1 MCDLFAKESFS
12 NATLKP
18 TSVAA
23 ILAPGAT
30 SANAATATVV
40 VGGLAPY
47 AKFNESMLLDGEAM
61 QRDEN
66 CSWGARAAASG
77 ASLFV
82 ASPHDSVV
90 GAPNADAAGALFAR
104 ALGALELHATLVRVD
119 ESPTRM
125 LPRFVLVVSDAS
137 HCTCVVQLWFDN
149 LNRENEKKSFPFLFF
164 FFRAFFSPLL
174 TFLSR
179 LRDTQ
184 PRTFV
189 SGSQL
194 RLIGKILAPGIFVA
208 HVCKHLPLRAS
219 PSPQAAV
226 ASPKPTSTPFG
237 FISMAPISAPPGL
250 TPQLR
255 FASAPPPPPPPQ
267 VRETLP
273 QILPHLQTLQMFQ
286 PSSTAFPAASLLDP
300 APFFAFESA
309 RAQPQSPLQ
318 QQQQQQQQ
326 LLQRQQSFFQPQPQP
341 HVVHMSPLEMPLV
354 PPQFATRR
362 K

>member
-1 MCDLFAKESFS
+1 MILSILCRAVCDLFAKESFS

-149 LNRENEKKSFPFLFF
+149 LNRKNEKRVFLFF
-164 FFRAFFSPLL
+164 FFFF
-174 TFLSR
+174 
-179 LRDTQ
+179 
-184 PRTFV
+184 
-189 SGSQL
+189 
-194 RLIGKILAPGIFVA
+194 
-208 HVCKHLPLRAS
+208 
-219 PSPQAAV
+219 
-226 ASPKPTSTPFG
+226 
-237 FISMAPISAPPGL
+237 
-250 TPQLR
+250 
-255 FASAPPPPPPPQ
+255 
-267 VRETLP
+267 
-273 QILPHLQTLQMFQ
+273 
-286 PSSTAFPAASLLDP
+286 
-300 APFFAFESA
+300 APFFPPFSLFFLDSGTLSHALSCLVLNFVSSA
-309 RAQPQSPLQ
+309 KSWRPASSSLTSASTCLCAP
-318 QQQQQQQQ
+318 
-326 LLQRQQSFFQPQPQP
+326 RR
-341 HVVHMSPLEMPLV
+341 
-354 PPQFATRR
+354 RR
-362 K
+362 KPPSRLPSPRQRPLDSSQWRRSRRRRA